1 MQTTEPTN
9 QKFKAL
15 AVKATEIKQSSDHC
29 SGQSETWSEVDFDA
43 FARMLVEECVG
54 VIEHHCAESERGLV
68 GANSLKT
75 ALRAHFGLV

>member
-15 AVKATEIKQSSDHC
+15 AVKATQIKQSNDHC

-43 FARMLVEECVG
+43 FAHMLVEECVG
-54 VIEHHCAESERGLV
+54 VIEHHCAEKEQRPV
-68 GANSLKT
+68 DAKSLKF
-75 ALRAHFGLV
+75 ALHSHFGID